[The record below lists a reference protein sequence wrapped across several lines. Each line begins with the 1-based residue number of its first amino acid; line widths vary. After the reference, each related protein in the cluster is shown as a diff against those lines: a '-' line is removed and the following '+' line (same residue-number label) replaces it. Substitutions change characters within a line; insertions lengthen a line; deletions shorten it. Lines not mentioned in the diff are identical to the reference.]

1 MARKME
7 GMRSAGKI
15 ASALLIAGLVVVLAA
30 LETFA
35 VRDITP
41 DAITMATTRNLWTG
55 DVAWLTDGRTPD
67 EDPDAPAFEWEWIGL
82 LAVSWPDTVRLA
94 KIRVY
99 LGEMEHYRVFGYAG
113 GSTTEDGLRVDVETA
128 AYGRE
133 DVVPSGSTGWYDIP
147 CDPEFPVDNISFQ
160 VIGGAVIYEIRFLGP
175 DGASVRPGTMKRG
188 LSHLRQSIPF
198 LFGFVA
204 GYLLNEWL

>member
-1 MARKME
+1 
-7 GMRSAGKI
+7 MRPVG
-15 ASALLIAGLVVVLAA
+15 
-30 LETFA
+30 
-35 VRDITP
+35 R
-41 DAITMATTRNLWTG
+41 TRNLWTG

-67 EDPDAPAFEWEWIGL
+67 ENPDAPAFEWEWIGL

-94 KIRVY
+94 TIQVY

-133 DVVPSGSTGWYDIP
+133 DVVPSAITGWYDIP